1 MKKLFA
7 ILALCL
13 TIGTAANAQ
22 WYLGGSVGIGTAD
35 RNFAFTL
42 SPMAGY
48 EFNDMMAV
56 QAGLGVITTNYFG
69 THGTAQ
75 AWFRFTPWNNGTVY
89 IDLLA
94 GGDLIFDDYADI
106 ACIGIRPQLRFRVHP
121 QVDFSATVGLLG
133 TVYNPSYGWA
143 FACGVAGL
151 SSHTTL
157 FMDDISLNVVYRF

>member
-22 WYLGGSVGIGTAD
+22 WYLGGTGSLGWNSDYFELSV
-35 RNFAFTL
+35 L
-42 SPMAGY
+42 PKAGY

-56 QAGLGVITTNYFG
+56 EAGLGFHTDFDYAYG
-69 THGTAQ
+69 KAD

-94 GGDLIFDDYADI
+94 GGELYFSDYAD
-106 ACIGIRPQLRFRVHP
+106 AGRVGVRPQLRFRIHP
-121 QVDFSATVGLLG
+121 QVDFGVWAGLFGATYDDLAGWNPAFLVTG
-133 TVYNPSYGWA
+133 T
-143 FACGVAGL
+143 ACGVFA
-151 SSHTTL
+151 
-157 FMDDISLNVVYRF
+157 FYRF